1 MPSFSIKAKMTDT
14 EVKQDS
20 NGHSAPLSNSG
31 DQKSNN
37 KDKMSNE
44 QLQAKIVRQVEHY
57 FGDYNLPR
65 DKFLKETIQSDDG
78 WVPMDVMMKF
88 QRLSG
93 LSTDSKVILYNL
105 IFFYLLIYSYL
116 LTYTPLKNI
125 TLAISPPTRLRLNG
139 QVLRYLLKP
148 R

>member
-105 IFFYLLIYSYL
+105 KFFYPNKFIF
-116 LTYTPLKNI
+116 TNI
-125 TLAISPPTRLRLNG
+125 CPFPFLAISPPTQLGSNE
-139 QVLRYLLKP
+139 QVLKYLFKP